1 MQDKQLKNI
10 KMNKKF
16 EKVMASTRKAS
27 KETVFRGDNAKNNG
41 YGKRTER
48 LCNLTEP
55 SSM

>member
-1 MQDKQLKNI
+1 MR
-10 KMNKKF
+10 KKF
-16 EKVMASTRKAS
+16 EKITAGTHKVS

>member
-1 MQDKQLKNI
+1 
-10 KMNKKF
+10 MNKKF
-16 EKVMASTRKAS
+16 EKVTASIRKAS